1 MFAGMK
7 MLKCVE
13 LSLFS
18 LKYRDMPRT
27 RTVVIMSF
35 MVHSSYLDFSLM
47 SAKLRD
53 RLTAMTFLPVKFYL
67 FPSWRTFL
75 SEG

>member
-1 MFAGMK
+1 MFAGMQT
-7 MLKCVE
+7 LKCFE

-18 LKYRDMPRT
+18 LKYRDIPKT

-35 MVHSSYLDFSLM
+35 IVHSCYLDFSLM

-67 FPSWRTFL
+67 FPSCRTFL
-75 SEG
+75 S